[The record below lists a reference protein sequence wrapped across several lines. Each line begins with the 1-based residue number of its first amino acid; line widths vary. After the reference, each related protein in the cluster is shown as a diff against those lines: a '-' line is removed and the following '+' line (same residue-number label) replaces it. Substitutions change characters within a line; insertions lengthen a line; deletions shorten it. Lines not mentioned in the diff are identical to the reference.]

1 MRVPR
6 SVLAVGGVV
15 AAAALIG
22 FMKPATVHALTAALV
37 QVANTATNPVVSS
50 EVSRTA
56 AQTVALCIGQDVTGA
71 RTPFEEVLPG
81 GGFGGSAYVVPD
93 GESLMITE
101 IDIQPQAGGKFR
113 LLPVTTGL
121 GGGSLEQFFEVPGDG
136 LTHQFLFPNGLAWP
150 SGQNI
155 PYSVDTGIGEVC
167 MRGYLTRS

>member
-22 FMKPATVHALTAALV
+22 FMKPATVHAL
-37 QVANTATNPVVSS
+37 
-50 EVSRTA
+50 TA